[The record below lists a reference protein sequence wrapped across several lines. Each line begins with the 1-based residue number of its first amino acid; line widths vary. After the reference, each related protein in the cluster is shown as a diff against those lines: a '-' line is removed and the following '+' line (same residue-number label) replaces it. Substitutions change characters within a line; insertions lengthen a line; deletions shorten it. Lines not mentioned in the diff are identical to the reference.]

1 MNENEHNLAK
11 TRYQAPQSKPAMNN
25 PTNPLQ
31 TSNTQ
36 MRALTERCPWCDSA
50 ISHSRFAEI
59 EVKIRQQEQLKLA
72 ESSKQLRAQLEAE
85 HATELTRQRQH
96 NEQQLQTLLKAELK
110 EVDAEQQ
117 KLFADQRAAMEKDR
131 DESVLK
137 VQSDFNRE
145 REGLQAKIKDVE
157 RQLQKK
163 TSQSLGDDAEI
174 DLFKALSETFPGDRV
189 IRVPKGQPGA
199 DIQVEVTHKGQP
211 CGKIIAECKNTK
223 AWQNSFIE
231 KLRQDQMAAGAEHA
245 VLATTVFPRGQKDI
259 WADSDVIVAS
269 PGRVTHIVAIETRP

>member
-85 HATELTRQRQH
+85 HATELTRQR
-96 NEQQLQTLLKAELK
+96 
-110 EVDAEQQ
+110 
-117 KLFADQRAAMEKDR
+117 
-131 DESVLK
+131 
-137 VQSDFNRE
+137 
-145 REGLQAKIKDVE
+145 
-157 RQLQKK
+157 
-163 TSQSLGDDAEI
+163 
-174 DLFKALSETFPGDRV
+174 
-189 IRVPKGQPGA
+189 
-199 DIQVEVTHKGQP
+199 
-211 CGKIIAECKNTK
+211 
-223 AWQNSFIE
+223 
-231 KLRQDQMAAGAEHA
+231 
-245 VLATTVFPRGQKDI
+245 
-259 WADSDVIVAS
+259 
-269 PGRVTHIVAIETRP
+269 

>member
-11 TRYQAPQSKPAMNN
+11 TRYQAPQSKPPMNN
-25 PTNPLQ
+25 PTNTLR

-96 NEQQLQTLLKAELK
+96 NEQQLQTLLKAKLK

-131 DESVLK
+131 DES
-137 VQSDFNRE
+137 
-145 REGLQAKIKDVE
+145 A
-157 RQLQKK
+157 
-163 TSQSLGDDAEI
+163 
-174 DLFKALSETFPGDRV
+174 PGDRV

-245 VLATTVFPRGQKDI
+245 VLATTVFPRPERYLGGLGCHRSFT
-259 WADSDVIVAS
+259 WARNSYRCDSAAKHGHDSSSWSQPERARQQNEQTLCAHHVR
-269 PGRVTHIVAIETRP
+269 PTRPAIPRGRKAIY